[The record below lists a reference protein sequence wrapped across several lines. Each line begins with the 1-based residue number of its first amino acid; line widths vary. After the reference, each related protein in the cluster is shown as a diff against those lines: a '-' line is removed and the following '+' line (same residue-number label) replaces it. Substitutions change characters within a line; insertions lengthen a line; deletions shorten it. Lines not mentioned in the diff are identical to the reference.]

1 MKRNYFNKWAAA
13 VLTFTMLLTG
23 CGQAA
28 DSNATDNEILPES
41 AAETDSEVKGDSASS
56 EVASESSGDRQTL
69 KLFVDET
76 WWPYDS
82 WNGRIPEM
90 VSEKLGIDI
99 EVTVAADDTAMN
111 LMIASGEMGDLV
123 CTGKFGRMSDSNVC
137 YSLDELA
144 EMAGE
149 ELELHSVLRYVNTAD
164 DGNIYTVMAGFSP
177 ECDMKQYDKA
187 VYEGPGLAVR
197 TDIYEELGSPEVK
210 DLDDFEAL
218 LAQVKEKYP
227 DKIPFIYNSVHNNN
241 FIKVLFGATTGS
253 EGFIDMD
260 GKAVPF
266 IKDPNLKAYY
276 ATMNE
281 WYRKG
286 YMSDE
291 NLAFTSDDND
301 LEYMI
306 SDKVFAVSK
315 YCDTENVF
323 NGRMEKAGCDF
334 TVTQLID
341 LTNMDGAKFHQT
353 TAGWRGLFVPK
364 SCSNPELAYKFIKFA
379 LSWEGQELMQWGEE
393 GVDWEWSEDKSYP
406 VMKYDF
412 DNPNTEEGVKYW
424 GWMYHNSVTN
434 SIPGY
439 ENGGATYAAKKA
451 ITDIAEVN
459 PILGML
465 RLNADSEEQAIMKNL
480 SELYKTKSVEIIT
493 APSAE
498 ASEKLYE
505 EMLTTAD
512 ELGIEKLEEW
522 AVPRYEEKKAGYDAI
537 KDNEK

>member
-41 AAETDSEVKGDSASS
+41 AAETDSELKGDSASS
-56 EVASESSGDRQTL
+56 EVASESSGDMQTL

-197 TDIYEELGSPEVK
+197 TDIYE
-210 DLDDFEAL
+210 
-218 LAQVKEKYP
+218 
-227 DKIPFIYNSVHNNN
+227 
-241 FIKVLFGATTGS
+241 
-253 EGFIDMD
+253 
-260 GKAVPF
+260 
-266 IKDPNLKAYY
+266 
-276 ATMNE
+276 
-281 WYRKG
+281 
-286 YMSDE
+286 
-291 NLAFTSDDND
+291 
-301 LEYMI
+301 
-306 SDKVFAVSK
+306 
-315 YCDTENVF
+315 
-323 NGRMEKAGCDF
+323 
-334 TVTQLID
+334 
-341 LTNMDGAKFHQT
+341 
-353 TAGWRGLFVPK
+353 
-364 SCSNPELAYKFIKFA
+364 
-379 LSWEGQELMQWGEE
+379 
-393 GVDWEWSEDKSYP
+393 
-406 VMKYDF
+406 
-412 DNPNTEEGVKYW
+412 
-424 GWMYHNSVTN
+424 
-434 SIPGY
+434 
-439 ENGGATYAAKKA
+439 
-451 ITDIAEVN
+451 
-459 PILGML
+459 
-465 RLNADSEEQAIMKNL
+465 
-480 SELYKTKSVEIIT
+480 
-493 APSAE
+493 
-498 ASEKLYE
+498 
-505 EMLTTAD
+505 
-512 ELGIEKLEEW
+512 
-522 AVPRYEEKKAGYDAI
+522 
-537 KDNEK
+537 